1 MLESQLHLV
10 SAILILLAAVVPI
23 YLTIRLKNNLRKL
36 VIVLTIFILVH
47 AVYHV
52 VGFFGLTILA
62 EAVFEPISVAILIFF
77 GIVYFGMTRPKH
89 VGAKNLMVVGW
100 TPGTLLLLMDNITT
114 ALLMVALG
122 IFVWLAVLS
131 KNIRTLQ
138 FQISIFIIIW
148 ILGEIAGILRDSGII
163 SFSTLQGDIGLEIHV
178 VSMFFFSMLL
188 WIRFYYS
195 QRSGRRMIEDVDAT
209 I

>member
-23 YLTIRLKNNLRKL
+23 YLIVRLRNNLRKL
-36 VIVLTIFILVH
+36 VLLLTIFILVH

-52 VGFFGLTILA
+52 VGFFGLTILG
-62 EAVFEPISVAILIFF
+62 EAVFESLSVAILIFF
-77 GIVYFGMTRPKH
+77 GIVYSGMTRPNH
-89 VGAKNLMVVGW
+89 LGAKNLMVVGW

-131 KNIRTLQ
+131 KNIRTFQ

-209 I
+209 L

>member
-10 SAILILLAAVVPI
+10 SAILILLAAVVPV
-23 YLTIRLKNNLRKL
+23 YLTVRLRDNLRKL
-36 VIVLTIFILVH
+36 VLVLTIFILVH
-47 AVYHV
+47 AVYHI

-62 EAVFEPISVAILIFF
+62 EGVFEPLSVAILIFF
-77 GIVYFGMTRPKH
+77 GIVYSGMTRPKYL
-89 VGAKNLMVVGW
+89 GAKNSTAMVW

-114 ALLMVALG
+114 ALLFVALG

-131 KNIRTLQ
+131 KNIRTFQ

-148 ILGEIAGILRDSGII
+148 IFGEIAGILRDSGII
-163 SFSTLQGDIGLEIHV
+163 SLSVLQGDVGLEIHV

-188 WIRFYYS
+188 WVRFYYS
-195 QRSGRRMIEDVDAT
+195 QRSGRRMIEGVDAT
-209 I
+209 L

>member
-10 SAILILLAAVVPI
+10 SAILILFAAVVPI
-23 YLTIRLKNNLRKL
+23 YLTVGLRNNLRKL
-36 VIVLTIFILVH
+36 VLVLTIFILVH

-52 VGFFGLTILA
+52 VGFFGLTILG
-62 EAVFEPISVAILIFF
+62 EGVFEPLSVAILIYF
-77 GIVYFGMTRPKH
+77 GIVYSGMTRPKYL
-89 VGAKNLMVVGW
+89 GAKNSTLVAW
-100 TPGTLLLLMDNITT
+100 TPSTLLLLMDNITT
-114 ALLMVALG
+114 TLLLVALG

-131 KNIRTLQ
+131 KNIRTFQ

-163 SFSTLQGDIGLEIHV
+163 SLSALQGDVGLEIHV

-188 WIRFYYS
+188 WVRFYNS
-195 QRSGRRMIEDVDAT
+195 QRSGRRMIEGVDAT
-209 I
+209 L